1 MVITS
6 TETTSLKSM
15 EHPVANSDLH
25 MFPAMTSFARL
36 QDYGHVVMVR
46 GDGIWLWDNE
56 GRRYLDAVAG
66 LTNVTVGHGRA
77 ELVDAARRQM
87 AELAY
92 ATTFSGLANT
102 PALELADLLATILPG
117 EISHIHFTL
126 GGSDANE
133 TAIKISR
140 LYFHLSGKPHKQHI
154 ISRIGSFHGV
164 TYGAL
169 SATASVGPP
178 PDYRAG
184 YGELL
189 PNFSHI
195 DHTSAEALE
204 DEIHR
209 LGPGA
214 VAAFLAEPVAN
225 RFGVTLPSPTY
236 WSDIRRICDEYDVLL
251 IADEVVTAFGR
262 TGKLFGLQNW
272 DINADIV
279 CLAKGLTSG
288 YLPLGAVCMSS
299 TIANQIRA
307 ESQEFISGHTACGH
321 PVCCAVG
328 LANVNYILENDLS
341 GNAIKM
347 GQYLSRKLQ
356 EEGGSLIRRVW
367 GMGLMMAFEV
377 DEAIQAEERDLGWEL
392 QRQGLLVRQAP
403 KNKREIQISPPLT
416 IGTDEADEIVN
427 AVISGLQ
434 AIST

>member
-1 MVITS
+1 MTS
-6 TETTSLKSM
+6 PKTTSPEAM
-15 EHPVANSDLH
+15 AQAPAASDFH
-25 MFPAMTSFARL
+25 MFPAMTPFARL
-36 QDYGHVVMVR
+36 QEYGHVVMVR
-46 GDGIWLWDNE
+46 GEGVWLWDNE

-66 LTNVTVGHGRA
+66 LTNMTVGHGRT

-87 AELAY
+87 AELAF

-117 EISHIHFTL
+117 EVSHIHFTL

-133 TAIKISR
+133 AAIKIAR
-140 LYFHLSGKPHKQHI
+140 LYFHLSGKPQKRHI
-154 ISRIGSFHGV
+154 ISRIGNFHGV

-169 SATASVGPP
+169 SATPSPGPP

-189 PNFSHI
+189 PDFSHI
-195 DHTSAEALE
+195 DHTSAQALE
-204 DEIHR
+204 DEILR
-209 LGPGA
+209 LGPDT
-214 VAAFLAEPVAN
+214 VAAFLAEPIAN
-225 RFGVTLPSPTY
+225 RFGVIVPGPAY
-236 WSDIRRICDEYDVLL
+236 WPDIRRICDEHDVLL

-272 DINADIV
+272 DIHADIV
-279 CLAKGLTSG
+279 TMAKGLTSG
-288 YLPLGAVCMSS
+288 YLPLGAVGMSS
-299 TIANQIRA
+299 TIAAQIRA
-307 ESQEFISGHTACGH
+307 EAQEFVTGHTACGH

-328 LANVNYILENDLS
+328 LANVQYILDNDLAA
-341 GNAIKM
+341 NAIRM
-347 GQYLSRKLQ
+347 GQYISRKLD

-377 DEAIQAEERDLGWEL
+377 NEAIRAEERDLGWEL
-392 QRQGLLVRQAP
+392 RRQGLLIRQAP
-403 KNKREIQISPPLT
+403 KNKRELQISPPLT

-434 AIST
+434 AIAR